1 MNATEKPE
9 DHAEQNACGWLETI
23 REHVACLEA
32 DRDRLEELRD
42 ERDSFESEVPDDFE
56 VSVLDDDDEAE
67 DRVTC
72 GTCGRSWDDAIVTSM
87 TPAPSARCPF
97 EAFHQTWA
105 EENRDDA
112 EELAEL
118 EKAVTVEGDE
128 LDQDAIRE
136 RIQESPLSVQVRG
149 GWHDPG
155 AEDDGAEEFEIL
167 LSTGGPALRI
177 VGDLDGHGQPSR
189 ARLEHQDWYK
199 PWTEKVLDHDGYEAL
214 LIWCQQFYFG
224 E

>member
-42 ERDSFESEVPDDFE
+42 EREAIDDPGDLVDWDS
-56 VSVLDDDDEAE
+56 
-67 DRVTC
+67 
-72 GTCGRSWDDAIVTSM
+72 
-87 TPAPSARCPF
+87 
-97 EAFHQTWA
+97 
-105 EENRDDA
+105 ENR
-112 EELAEL
+112 EELDEL
-118 EKAVTVEGDE
+118 TKAVTVEGEE
-128 LDQDAIRE
+128 LDEDAIRE

-199 PWTEKVLDHDGYEAL
+199 PWTEKVLDSDGYAAL
-214 LIWCQQFYFG
+214 LTWCQQFYFG